1 MASPVRITPDP
12 SAETLAERLA
22 RQRDLANH
30 HAGDTFGQGG
40 WDNNAHPADP
50 AAPPTVWLI
59 LLPFLVLL
67 LVVAAVTVA
76 LLMVGAQS

>member
-1 MASPVRITPDP
+1 MAPPVRITPDP

-40 WDNNAHPADP
+40 WDNNTHPADP
-50 AAPPTVWLI
+50 APPVVWLT

-67 LVVAAVTVA
+67 IVAAAVTVA
-76 LLMVGAQS
+76 LLMVGVH